1 MTPFER
7 FWAAWP
13 RSNRK
18 ESKSLCLKKWEK
30 MGLDIHADEIIRHVE
45 YMKTTDS
52 WLKSNGQFIPA
63 PLVYINQM
71 RWDGAEIPE
80 PVAKVD
86 NTLVKLEESRKQ
98 AVPPSPEILA
108 QLRNLR
114 NQTRMH

>member
-1 MTPFER
+1 MNPFER

-13 RSNRK
+13 RSERK
-18 ESKSLCLKKWEK
+18 VSKSLCQKKWAK
-30 MGLDIHADEIIRHVE
+30 LGLDLQAEEIIKHVE

-63 PLVYINQM
+63 PLVYLNQM

-80 PVAKVD
+80 VKKVD
-86 NTLVKLEESRKQ
+86 DTLVRLEESRKQ